1 MNHISEKTHFENP
14 KGILSPTF
22 GLVIVKMELMFLVI
36 NILLFAFLL
45 ESPLYFEIGEPSHDE
60 EQRCIDLLEILVIA
74 PGHADHLPAQ
84 KTISIRAK
92 KSCQRD

>member
-1 MNHISEKTHFENP
+1 MYLIHKLTG
-14 KGILSPTF
+14 KQLSRNY
-22 GLVIVKMELMFLVI
+22 LSQDKL
-36 NILLFAFLL
+36 LLFAFLL

-84 KTISIRAK
+84 KTITIRAK
-92 KSCQRD
+92 KSCQRDSL